1 MLAQVHTASPA
12 FLAWALLLHASWELN
27 SGIYGYMIFLQS
39 LDVSLTFYMNAMY
52 FLNQEEFKL
61 TIYSHK
67 NLNNNI
73 PSQDSVIKWKRGQTD
88 CKHQ

>member
-12 FLAWALLLHASWELN
+12 FLAQALLLHASWELN
-27 SGIYGYMIFLQS
+27 LGIYGYMIFLQS
-39 LDVSLTFYMNAMY
+39 LGVSLTFYRNAMY

-73 PSQDSVIKWKRGQTD
+73 SSQDSVIKWKRGQTD
-88 CKHQ
+88 CNHQ